1 MSESK
6 NHAKNMATSSTRSK
20 NNSIIY
26 YPHGPLL
33 NGEWTFLALSHP
45 TRDK

>member
-1 MSESK
+1 MSESA

-20 NNSIIY
+20 NNSITY

-33 NGEWTFLALSHP
+33 NGEWTSLAPSHP
-45 TRDK
+45 VRGK